1 MTPKI
6 NIWNNAMDGMPPKYN
21 YWINADG
28 IDGQKNGSNR

>member
-1 MTPKI
+1 MPPKI
-6 NIWNNAMDGMPPKYN
+6 NIWNNAMNGMPPKYN